1 MLLLIHRIECIT
13 LSFPPSTTPS
23 LRIFPPLHPP
33 HTSDNIV
40 ICNASSC
47 ADVVIVVTRGK
58 DGVLPGFARRS
69 AVLSRTVERAASEK
83 NGPISNFQLDHNQS
97 STVILITIISAISHT
112 NCQRPH
118 NLLETSILWAIHAH
132 LVRIISPHLH
142 HHAIDSSSLP
152 SPSTAIKL
160 RTRIHTP

>member
-1 MLLLIHRIECIT
+1 MVCYQGSRDAALC
-13 LSFPPSTTPS
+13 SP
-23 LRIFPPLHPP
+23 
-33 HTSDNIV
+33 V
-40 ICNASSC
+40 
-47 ADVVIVVTRGK
+47 
-58 DGVLPGFARRS
+58 
-69 AVLSRTVERAASEK
+69 RTVECAASEK

-97 STVILITIISAISHT
+97 SSVILVRIISAISPT

-118 NLLETSILWAIHAH
+118 NLLETLILWAIHAH

-160 RTRIHTP
+160 RTRIHTPQMKRKSSVRTSPYQYPRNRRTRYSNIDSNRIQLQQLGVGYAH